1 MSTRSAG
8 KNTLMSLAAGAL
20 VLSAGLA
27 LPGVASAKAY
37 TLVSAEPTHEILLT
51 SGQTVKVEILK
62 ETDKEIQVNVFVGG
76 MSAPRTYARSE
87 IISITELG
95 HSPEAAAKPAEAGP
109 ARAAKTDEA
118 IPENALKVYVME
130 LEGQF
135 GRDVSYTP
143 VRDAVEKAR
152 EMNADVIVVKCNANW
167 RELEGFTD
175 EKTDDQ
181 GQFEEY
187 RIAEAIHPVFTS
199 EMRAKWQKQPQ
210 IVFWVE
216 CAMSGMAFLPLIKN
230 DIYFTSDGR
239 MGGVGT
245 LDELFGST
253 GDEVVRDKQ
262 KSLRQ
267 AYVEG
272 MAIEGGHN
280 PIIVRAMTKKS
291 VVLSYRLENGKP
303 VYLEGEEPG
312 WILLTDDGKDERQ
325 DTDKDL
331 VRGLGNDA
339 LTLTADLAAKLQLSK
354 GTADTLDDLFF
365 QMGIEDRAYVLND
378 EDDDGETDAARRTL
392 DDWSTGLERAIQKL
406 RRLQFDLA
414 NVQERPQRN
423 DPDGSKAR
431 NAARGQ
437 RTKLINEAIALL
449 NKYGEVLDPGGQARA
464 NLEIQRQAIEN
475 EKRRE
480 QVDRGRGPG

>member
-1 MSTRSAG
+1 MSTRKSG
-8 KNTLMSLAAGAL
+8 MSRVLGLAAGAI

-27 LPGVASAKAY
+27 VAGPATASAGVW
-37 TLVSAEPTHEILLT
+37 TLAAEPTHELLLT
-51 SGQTVKVEILK
+51 TGQTVKVEIL
-62 ETDKEIQVNVFVGG
+62 EEGDKEIKVNVFVGG
-76 MSAPRTYARSE
+76 ISAPRTYQRSE

-95 HSPEAAAKPAEAGP
+95 HSPEAEVKATEPAKAAKADAG
-109 ARAAKTDEA
+109 
-118 IPENALKVYVME
+118 IPEGALKVYVME
-130 LEGQF
+130 LEGEF

-152 EMNADVIVVKCNANW
+152 EMGADVIVVKCNANW

-181 GQFEEY
+181 GEFEEY

-199 EMRAKWQKQPQ
+199 EMRAKWQRQPQ

-216 CAMSGMAFLPLIKN
+216 RAMSGMAFLPLIKN

-239 MGGVGT
+239 LGGVGN

-262 KSLRQ
+262 KSLRH
-267 AYVEG
+267 AYVRG
-272 MAIEGGHN
+272 MAIEGGHDTKL
-280 PIIVRAMTKKS
+280 VDAMVSRKY
-291 VVLSYRLENGKP
+291 VLSYRLENGKP

-312 WILLTDDGKDERQ
+312 WILLTDDGRDERQ
-325 DTDKDL
+325 DSDKDL
-331 VRGLGNDA
+331 VRGLGNDT
-339 LTLTADLAAKLQLSK
+339 LTLTADLASKLQLSK

-378 EDDDGETDAARRTL
+378 ENDDGETDAARSTL
-392 DDWSTGLERAIQKL
+392 DDWSTGLDRAIQKL

-449 NKYGEVLDPGGQARA
+449 NKYGEVLDPGGQFRA

>member
-1 MSTRSAG
+1 MTKRPSPIAAALCLT
-8 KNTLMSLAAGAL
+8 AGAL
-20 VLSAGLA
+20 AMSAGLA
-27 LPGVASAKAY
+27 HAAPLKAHIRA
-37 TLVSAEPTHEILLT
+37 LAQPTHELLLT
-51 SGQTVKVEILK
+51 TGQTVKVEILK
-62 ETDKEIQVNVFVGG
+62 ETDKEVQVNVYVGG
-76 MSAPRTYARSE
+76 MSAPRTYPRSE

-95 HSPEAAAKPAEAGP
+95 HSPEAGAKPEEAKPALAT
-109 ARAAKTDEA
+109 KTDEA
-118 IPENALKVYVME
+118 IPENALRVYVME

-216 CAMSGMAFLPLIKN
+216 RAMSGMAFLPLIKN

-239 MGGVGT
+239 MGGVGN

-280 PIIVRAMTKKS
+280 PIIVRAMTKRS
-291 VVLSYRLENGKP
+291 IVLSYRLENGKP
-303 VYLEGEEPG
+303 VFLEGEEPG
-312 WILLTDDGKDERQ
+312 WILLTDDGKEERQ

-331 VRGLGNDA
+331 VRGLGNDS
-339 LTLTADLAAKLQLSK
+339 LTLTADLASKLQVSK

-449 NKYGEVLDPGGQARA
+449 NKYGEVLDPGGQFRA
-464 NLEIQRQAIEN
+464 NLEIQRQQIEN